1 MGARG
6 REVRALRPLP
16 RVMVGAT
23 AAMVTVT
30 VGLTFIAGPLYGYTQ
45 RAAEDILERTPYIE
59 SVFDGPVPAEE
70 GE

>member
-1 MGARG
+1 
-6 REVRALRPLP
+6 
-16 RVMVGAT
+16 MVAAT

-59 SVFDGPVPAEE
+59 SVSDGPVPAEE